1 MPMSLDEELL
11 AVIACPK
18 CKGPLKLTS
27 AEDAFDCEQC
37 KLRYPIDND
46 VPVLFIAEAKP
57 ID

>member
-1 MPMSLDEELL
+1 MSLDEELL